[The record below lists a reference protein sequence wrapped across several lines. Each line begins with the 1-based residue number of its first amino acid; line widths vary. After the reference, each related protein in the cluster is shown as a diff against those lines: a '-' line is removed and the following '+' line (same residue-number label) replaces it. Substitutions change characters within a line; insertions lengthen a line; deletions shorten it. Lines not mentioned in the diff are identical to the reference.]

1 MMDFAGERSGLLYC
15 YETLSTRTCD
25 GCLVQRQGNASTVD
39 FHRRVCTF
47 FTRGDDCRPDKARA
61 HDPTTARSRSTRPTP
76 SQSDKIRRLS

>member
-47 FTRGDDCRPDKARA
+47 FTRGDDCRPDKG
-61 HDPTTARSRSTRPTP
+61 TRPRPHDSSFAKYTTYT
-76 SQSDKIRRLS
+76 ITIG